1 MLQIVSEL
9 ETGWCAREN
18 VGLPREVDCE
28 ISHQLERETKH
39 LKTLR
44 GNPIEENPIEENPK
58 DNIGLKWVW
67 VVTNGIRVRHHSV
80 C

>member
-18 VGLPREVDCE
+18 VGLSREVDCE

-44 GNPIEENPIEENPK
+44 GNPIEENPK
-58 DNIGLKWVW
+58 DNIG
-67 VVTNGIRVRHHSV
+67 
-80 C
+80 